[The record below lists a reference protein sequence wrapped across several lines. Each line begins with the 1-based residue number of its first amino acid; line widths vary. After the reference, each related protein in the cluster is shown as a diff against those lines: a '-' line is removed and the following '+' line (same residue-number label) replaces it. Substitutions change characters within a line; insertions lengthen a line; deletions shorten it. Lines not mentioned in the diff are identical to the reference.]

1 MEAGKL
7 GSSRP
12 TIFSELLDPEKNY
25 GKPIPSTMEL
35 KDEVHSLL
43 AAAADTTGNAMI
55 TAAYHVISDQNTY
68 QKAKAELI
76 EAFPNSSSALDF
88 VTLEKLAYLV
98 SDSAVLQYIK
108 SF

>member
-1 MEAGKL
+1 METGKL
-7 GSSRP
+7 GSSEP
-12 TIFSELLDPEKNY
+12 TIFSELLDPEKNC

-55 TAAYHVISDQNTY
+55 TAAYHVISDRNTY
-68 QKAKAELI
+68 QKVKAELI
-76 EAFPNSSSALDF
+76 EAFPNPSSALDF

-108 SF
+108 PF

>member
-25 GKPIPSTMEL
+25 GKPIPPTMEL

-55 TAAYHVISDQNTY
+55 TAAYHVISDRIIY
-68 QKAKAELI
+68 QKVKAELI
-76 EAFPNSSSALDF
+76 EAFPNSSALDF